1 MGFLSPSSSVCYFQV
16 SGTIDNSNKLTALP
30 EKLAEEGFRSIENSA
45 DELATGWVEMTDYDN
60 SEFAD
65 PSICW
70 RDHMLC
76 FTLRQDRRRV
86 PAALLKRQITILS
99 NQFLAEK
106 QELNFIPKA
115 EKEQIRDRARSMLM
129 VKTLPAPS
137 FIDINWDTEK
147 QLIRFCS
154 LGQSSI
160 DSFQGLFH
168 QTFPNLRLQMLHP
181 MARSLQ
187 VLPEYLHEQ
196 MQQADQAQTDS
207 LLEQIEA
214 NRWLGF
220 DYLQWLL
227 YRTMNSD
234 SRYQVT
240 TEGPLLEK
248 QPFTA
253 FLDNRLVLI
262 GGGNE
267 GVQKIVVAGPQDHYL
282 EVKTALRQGKEIEE
296 ATLHIQ
302 QEEDEGWKLT
312 LKGDRFQFGSFRTP
326 MIRPESDPNDDPL
339 AEAEAAF
346 YTKLA
351 SVEEGE
357 QMFNSLLKTFLE
369 LRLSEHWKDTKAAII
384 QWLEE

>member
-45 DELATGWVEMTDYDN
+45 DELATGWVEMTDYDS

-65 PSICW
+65 TSICW
-70 RDHMLC
+70 RDNTLC

-86 PAALLKRQITILS
+86 PSALLKRQITILS

-129 VKTLPAPS
+129 VKTLPTPS
-137 FIDINWDTEK
+137 FMDITWNTDK
-147 QLIRFCS
+147 QVIRFCS
-154 LGQSSI
+154 LGQSAI

-168 QTFPNLRLQMLHP
+168 QTFPSLRLQLLHP

-187 VLPEYLHEQ
+187 VLPEHLHEQ

-220 DYLQWLL
+220 DFLQWLL

-234 SRYQVT
+234 SRYQVSI
-240 TEGPLLEK
+240 EGPLLEK

-302 QEEDEGWKLT
+302 QEEDEGWKLN
-312 LKGDRFQFGSFRTP
+312 LKGDRFQFGSYRTP

-351 SVEEGE
+351 AVEEGE
-357 QMFNSLLKTFLE
+357 QMFNSLLQTFLE
-369 LRLSEHWKDTKAAII
+369 LRLSENWKETKTAII

>member
-16 SGTIDNSNKLTALP
+16 SGTIDNSSKLTELP

-45 DELATGWVEMTDYDN
+45 DELATGWVEMTDYYS

-65 PSICW
+65 SSICW

-86 PAALLKRQITILS
+86 PSALLKRQITILS

-115 EKEQIRDRARSMLM
+115 EKEQIRDRARSILM
-129 VKTLPAPS
+129 VKTLPTPS
-137 FIDINWDTEK
+137 FIDINWDTDK

-154 LGQSSI
+154 LGQNAI

-168 QTFPNLRLQMLHP
+168 QTFPDLRLQMLHP

-187 VLPEYLHEQ
+187 VLPEHLHEQ

-220 DYLQWLL
+220 DFLQWLL

-234 SRYQVT
+234 SRYQVS
-240 TEGPLLEK
+240 TEGPLLDK

-296 ATLHIQ
+296 ATLHIR

-357 QMFNSLLKTFLE
+357 QMFNSLLKSFLE
-369 LRLSEHWKDTKAAII
+369 LRLSENWKDTKAAIT

>member
-16 SGTIDNSNKLTALP
+16 SGTIDNNKLTALP
-30 EKLAEEGFRSIENSA
+30 EKLAEEGFQSIENSA
-45 DELATGWVEMTDYDN
+45 DELATGWVEPNDYDA

-65 PSICW
+65 PSSCW
-70 RDHMLC
+70 RDHTLC
-76 FTLRQDRRRV
+76 FTLRQDRRRI
-86 PAALLKRQITILS
+86 PSALLKRQITILS
-99 NQFLAEK
+99 DQFLAEK
-106 QELNFIPKA
+106 QELNFVPKA
-115 EKEQIRDRARSMLM
+115 EKEQIRDRARSMLL
-129 VKTLPAPS
+129 VKTLPTPS
-137 FIDINWDTEK
+137 FIDVIWDTEK

-154 LGQSSI
+154 LGQSAI

-168 QTFPNLRLQMLHP
+168 QTFPGLRLQLLHP
-181 MARSLQ
+181 LARSLQ
-187 VLPEYLHEQ
+187 VLPEQMHEQ
-196 MQQADQAQTDS
+196 MKQADQAQTDS

-234 SRYQVT
+234 SRYQVS

-262 GGGNE
+262 GGGHE

-312 LKGDRFQFGSFRTP
+312 LKGDRFQFGSYRTP
-326 MIRPESDPNDDPL
+326 MIRPESDPNDDPQ

-357 QMFNSLLKTFLE
+357 QMFNSLLQTFLE
-369 LRLSEHWKDTKAAII
+369 LRLSDNWKETKAAII